1 MCGIIGV
8 AGASEHG
15 AAPPLLDGLEY
26 LTYRGYDSCG
36 IATLANGR
44 VERRRAAGRV
54 ANLQAVLKDAPM
66 AGDTGIAHTRWATH
80 GVPNETN
87 AHPHG
92 NAEVAIVHNG
102 IVENFL
108 SLRAELT
115 DAGHQFETDTDSEA
129 IAHLIVFH
137 LRRGLTPEAA
147 ADAAFAR
154 LKGAFAVA
162 AIVARAPGRIF
173 VVRHGC
179 PLTIGI
185 GEHQT
190 WVGSDALALA
200 PFTDRI
206 IHLNEGDR
214 ATVTAAGVSVR
225 AVDGQPVERP
235 TVTSSIVPTAFGKGG
250 YRHYMQKEIHEQPIV
265 IGDALRALLDTRAMR
280 AEAPDLPFGF
290 ADIDRL
296 VLVGCGTSHYAAG
309 VARHWFEELAQL
321 PVDVDISSE
330 FQDRAPLFGPAG
342 RSAAMLISQ
351 SGETADTL
359 AALRQLRAQR
369 VPTVALVNMTSSTM
383 ANEADAVVAIHA
395 GSEISV
401 ASTKAFTAQL
411 ATLACLALAAGR
423 ARGKL
428 DSEHESRLAAELT
441 AVPAKMADILAVQ
454 NRLQDVASDLIRAP
468 SVLYLGRG
476 PAASVAREGALKM
489 KEISYIHA
497 EAYPMGELKHG
508 PLALIDEH
516 VPTVGIV
523 PSDPLFAKNASN
535 LAEVNARNGPIILVS
550 DDNGISELGETARH
564 TIKVPHSDPFVAPL
578 LYAVPLQL
586 LAYHAAV
593 LKGTDVDNPRN
604 LAKTVTVS

>member
-8 AGASEHG
+8 VGATEHG
-15 AAPPLLDGLEY
+15 AAPPLLSGLEY

-54 ANLQAVLKDAPM
+54 ANLRTVLEEAPM

-92 NAEVAIVHNG
+92 NADVAIVHNG
-102 IVENFL
+102 IIENFS

-115 DAGHQFETDTDSEA
+115 EAGHVFETDTDSEA

-137 LRRGLTPEAA
+137 LRRGLTPESA

-162 AIVARAPGRIF
+162 AIIARAPGCVF

-185 GEHQT
+185 GEQET
-190 WVGSDALALA
+190 WIGSDALALA

-206 IHLNEGDR
+206 IHLDEGDR
-214 ATVTAAGVSVR
+214 ATVTVAGATVR
-225 AVDGQPVERP
+225 GVDGQPVERP
-235 TVTSSIVPTAFGKGG
+235 QVTSNIVPTVFGKGG

-265 IGDALRALLDTRAMR
+265 IGDALRALIDTRAMR
-280 AEAPDLPFGF
+280 AEAPDLPFRF

-296 VLVGCGTSHYAAG
+296 ILVGCGTSYYAAG
-309 VARHWFEELAQL
+309 VARHWFEELARL
-321 PVDVDISSE
+321 PVDVDIGSE
-330 FQDRAPLFGPAG
+330 FRDRALLCGPAG
-342 RSAAMLISQ
+342 RTAAILISQ

-359 AALRQLRAQR
+359 AALRALRGR
-369 VPTVALVNMTSSTM
+369 GVPTVALVNMTSSTM
-383 ANEADAVVAIHA
+383 ANEADAVVPIHA

-411 ATLACLALAAGR
+411 ATLACLTLAAGR
-423 ARGKL
+423 ARGNL
-428 DSEHESRLAAELT
+428 DSAHESRLAAELT
-441 AVPAKMADILAVQ
+441 AVPAKMADILGAQ
-454 NRLQDVASDLIRAP
+454 SRLQDVAAELIRAP

-523 PSDPLFAKNASN
+523 PSDALFTKNAAN

-564 TIKVPHSDPFVAPL
+564 TIKVPPSDPFVAPL
-578 LYAVPLQL
+578 LYALPLQL
-586 LAYHAAV
+586 MAYHAAV

>member
-8 AGASEHG
+8 AGATERG
-15 AAPPLLDGLEY
+15 AAAPLLEGLQY

-36 IATLANGR
+36 IATLDNGR

-54 ANLQAVLKDAPM
+54 SNLRTVLDKVPM

-92 NAEVAIVHNG
+92 NAEAAIVHNG
-102 IVENFL
+102 IIENFAA
-108 SLRAELT
+108 LRAELT
-115 DAGHQFETDTDSEA
+115 AAGHVFETDTDSEA

-137 LRRGLTPEAA
+137 LRHGLDPDAA
-147 ADAAFAR
+147 ADAAFSR
-154 LKGAFAVA
+154 LNGAFAVA
-162 AIVARAPGRIF
+162 AVVAAAPGCIF

-179 PLTIGI
+179 PLTIGV
-185 GEHQT
+185 GEAET

-206 IHLNEGDR
+206 IHLDEGDR
-214 ATVTAAGVSVR
+214 ATIRPTGVVIR
-225 AVDGQPVERP
+225 TVDGQAVERP
-235 TVTSSIVPTAFGKGG
+235 QVTSNIVPTAFGKGG

-265 IGDALRALLDTRAMR
+265 IGDALRAMLDTRAMQ
-280 AEAPDLPFGF
+280 AVAPELPFAF
-290 ADIDRL
+290 ANIDRL
-296 VLVGCGTSHYAAG
+296 ILVGCGTSHYAAS
-309 VARHWFEELAQL
+309 VARYWFEDVARL
-321 PVDVDISSE
+321 PVDVDVASE
-330 FQDRAPLFGPAG
+330 FQDRTPFSGGAS
-342 RSAAMLISQ
+342 RSAAVLISQ

-359 AALRQLRAQR
+359 AVLRQLRER
-369 VPTVALVNMTSSTM
+369 SVPTVAMVNMVSSTM
-383 ANEADAVVAIHA
+383 ANEADAVVPIHA
-395 GSEISV
+395 GNEISV

-423 ARGKL
+423 ERGTL
-428 DSEHESRLAAELT
+428 TADREAALAMELT
-441 AVPAKMADILAVQ
+441 AVPAKIADILGAQ
-454 NRLQDVASDLIRAP
+454 TRFQEIASELIRAP

-476 PAASVAREGALKM
+476 AAASVAREGALKM

-523 PSDPLFAKNASN
+523 PSDALFMKNASN
-535 LAEVNARNGPIILVS
+535 LAEVHARNGPIILVS

-564 TIKVPHSDPFVAPL
+564 TIKVPESDPFVAPL
-578 LYAVPLQL
+578 LYVVPLQL

-604 LAKTVTVS
+604 LAKTVTVP

>member
-8 AGASEHG
+8 VGASEHG

-36 IATLANGR
+36 IATLDNGR

-102 IVENFL
+102 IVENFS

-115 DAGHQFETDTDSEA
+115 DAGHEFETDTDSEA

-162 AIVARAPGRIF
+162 AILARAPGCIF

-206 IHLNEGDR
+206 IHLDEGDR
-214 ATVTAAGVSVR
+214 ATVTAAGASVR

-280 AEAPDLPFGF
+280 AEAPDLPFRF

-296 VLVGCGTSHYAAG
+296 ILVGCGTSHYAAG
-309 VARHWFEELAQL
+309 VARHWFEELAHL
-321 PVDVDISSE
+321 PTDVDISSE

-342 RSAAMLISQ
+342 RSAAILISQ

-359 AALRQLRAQR
+359 TVLRQLRAQQ

-383 ANEADAVVAIHA
+383 ANEADA
-395 GSEISV
+395 
-401 ASTKAFTAQL
+401 
-411 ATLACLALAAGR
+411 
-423 ARGKL
+423 
-428 DSEHESRLAAELT
+428 AELT
-441 AVPAKMADILAVQ
+441 AVPAKMADILAAQ

-523 PSDPLFAKNASN
+523 PSDHLFTKNASN

-564 TIKVPHSDPFVAPL
+564 TIKVPCSDPFVAPL